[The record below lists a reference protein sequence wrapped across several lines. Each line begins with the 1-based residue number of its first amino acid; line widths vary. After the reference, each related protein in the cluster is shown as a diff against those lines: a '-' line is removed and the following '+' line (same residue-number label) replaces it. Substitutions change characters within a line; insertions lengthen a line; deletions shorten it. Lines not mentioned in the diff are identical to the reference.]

1 MCVCVSVGSQV
12 AVSVCVS
19 LGPILA
25 GNYPRT
31 VPADDWWTWNGD
43 EARSWDG
50 SMQNRF
56 YKFIAMKPSEL
67 VENENH
73 VEK

>member
-1 MCVCVSVGSQV
+1 MCACVDGQPSVDV
-12 AVSVCVS
+12 AVSVCVCVIRS
-19 LGPILA
+19 NISRKL
-25 GNYPRT
+25 PRT
-31 VPADDWWTWNGD
+31 VPADDWLTWNGD

-67 VENENH
+67 VENH
-73 VEK
+73 L